1 MVQLTFNTFIAILS
15 VAAVTSASPY
25 TRPSKI
31 KVLAREALPFSPAPR
46 VSMMVR
52 AAPPDAGNP
61 NNGNQGNGGS
71 NGNSGGGKGKS
82 SVIERNLKA
91 SLTEFLRYGIVRS

>member
-1 MVQLTFNTFIAILS
+1 
-15 VAAVTSASPY
+15 
-25 TRPSKI
+25 
-31 KVLAREALPFSPAPR
+31 
-46 VSMMVR
+46 MMVR